1 MYVRKA
7 SSQLSQVIKM
17 TELLDKNYNNELTAP
32 ANNTEHTAFGC
43 VQNVPV
49 NHINNRL
56 SLILK
61 NVQTQHKQI

>member
-32 ANNTEHTAFGC
+32 ANNIEHTAFGC

-49 NHINNRL
+49 NHINYRL
-56 SLILK
+56 MSLILK
-61 NVQTQHKQI
+61 NCTNTT

>member
-1 MYVRKA
+1 
-7 SSQLSQVIKM
+7 M

-32 ANNTEHTAFGC
+32 ANNIEHTAFGC

-49 NHINNRL
+49 NHINNRF

-61 NVQTQHKQI
+61 NCTNTT